1 MNKQKVGQDNCPT
14 LSNTKKETTMKRK
27 RYRDPYEQEV
37 KRGIALFV
45 LMVIAIIILKIVADG
60 TLF

>member
-1 MNKQKVGQDNCPT
+1 
-14 LSNTKKETTMKRK
+14 MKRK

-45 LMVIAIIILKIVADG
+45 LMAVAIIILKIVADG